1 MASTAS
7 MESTSRVSLTTPS
20 TTITTDKSS
29 DMTTKSESSEN
40 RTESTS
46 TSKPEEEEE
55 DTYNY
60 DYDPYEYDYK
70 TGDTKNDFVELISEN
85 TEDNSIGKESGEEGE
100 NSESSDDEEED
111 TYNYDYDPYEYDY
124 GDKGMYRWIL
134 KNRKYS
140 NKNNYLYELLYTLQI
155 IRYLIYISEE
165 SPRNPKKL
173 SDEIDQRTY
182 DDLVENYTEEDLED
196 LFLEE
201 FDIDLSSY
209 DEVKEK

>member
-1 MASTAS
+1 
-7 MESTSRVSLTTPS
+7 
-20 TTITTDKSS
+20 
-29 DMTTKSESSEN
+29 MTTKSESSEN
-40 RTESTS
+40 RTESTT

-85 TEDNSIGKESGEEGE
+85 AEDNSIGEEEEKEEE

-124 GDKGMYRWIL
+124 GDEGMCKWIWINQ
-134 KNRKYS
+134 KHP
-140 NKNNYLYELLYTLQI
+140 NNCQSYESLYALQI

-182 DDLVENYTEEDLED
+182 DDLVENYTEEDVED

-209 DEVKEK
+209 DEVNEK